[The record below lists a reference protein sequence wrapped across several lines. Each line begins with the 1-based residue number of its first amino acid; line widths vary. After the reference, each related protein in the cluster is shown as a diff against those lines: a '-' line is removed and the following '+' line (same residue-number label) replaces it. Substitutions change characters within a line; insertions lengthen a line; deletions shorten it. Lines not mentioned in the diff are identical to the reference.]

1 MLTQVNPKLPM
12 RSKAATK
19 AYYTQQLGFTDVSA
33 ADYDGYLIVEKDN
46 VQLHFFSHPALN
58 PNENYGQVYIRT
70 DDVVSLGNVRKNG
83 WWIFGKRF
91 IKYSRN
97 PEEDASSAGE
107 QLASNKDYHL

>member
-1 MLTQVNPKLPM
+1 MPTNHLKTRNRRVN
-12 RSKAATK
+12 
-19 AYYTQQLGFTDVSA
+19 
-33 ADYDGYLIVEKDN
+33 
-46 VQLHFFSHPALN
+46 FSVVLVKTGPALKKAGSFCMN
-58 PNENYGQVYIRT
+58 NVYI
-70 DDVVSLGNVRKNG
+70 GNVRKNG